1 MVEFALQLGG
11 FVPGSEPRHLSPGFA
26 LHICGIYR
34 AGEQKPGE
42 TLEQVKKTS
51 VVDRTGRVWDLNNL
65 NLGGCGVIPRGN
77 ASNPTLTA
85 ACHALAGAKRI
96 IHELRDA

>member
-11 FVPGSEPRHLSPGFA
+11 FVPGSEPRHLSPGLA

-34 AGEQKPGE
+34 AGERKGGQS
-42 TLEQVKKTS
+42 LEDVKKTS
-51 VVDRTGRVWDLNNL
+51 VVDRTGRVWGLNNL
-65 NLGGCGVIPRGN
+65 NLGGCGILPRGN

-85 ACHALAGAKRI
+85 ACHAIAGAKQI
-96 IHELRDA
+96 IKELKGV